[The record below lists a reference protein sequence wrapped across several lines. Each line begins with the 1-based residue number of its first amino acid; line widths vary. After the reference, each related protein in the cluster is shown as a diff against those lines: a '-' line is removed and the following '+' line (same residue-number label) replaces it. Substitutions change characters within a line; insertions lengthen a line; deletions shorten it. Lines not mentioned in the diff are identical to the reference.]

1 MNVLERE
8 RKKLED
14 RKQKNQDNIK
24 ANEKILTHLLKNKE
38 DADIKL
44 EIVKEKLQ
52 NLYNNKYTYI
62 NNDINI
68 LKCVWKTLIGG
79 TANLVFEYR

>member
-24 ANEKILTHLLKNKE
+24 ANE
-38 DADIKL
+38 
-44 EIVKEKLQ
+44 
-52 NLYNNKYTYI
+52 
-62 NNDINI
+62 NNDVVGDESISEETAAWRHVSNFG
-68 LKCVWKTLIGG
+68 KTCDKACCEDGEGRAL
-79 TANLVFEYR
+79 

>member
-38 DADIKL
+38 DADVKL
-44 EIVKEKLQ
+44 EIVKEK
-52 NLYNNKYTYI
+52 
-62 NNDINI
+62 
-68 LKCVWKTLIGG
+68 
-79 TANLVFEYR
+79 